1 MLMSFGRPQGLVFV
15 RTVAKFGFRRV
26 LYKRKWT
33 FRPFFLGKG
42 TFFAHSFE
50 ESELFCTQFFRRKWT
65 SQAHFFFF
73 RKWTFFCAVNAEA
86 KSLWGGSWVRFPG
99 KLKKIPLTPPW
110 LRACLFL
117 NFSFFSKIPL
127 FNG

>member
-65 SQAHFFFF
+65 SQAHFFFLENGP
-73 RKWTFFCAVNAEA
+73 FFALSMQKQSHSGVGHGYVSQEN
-86 KSLWGGSWVRFPG
+86 
-99 KLKKIPLTPPW
+99 
-110 LRACLFL
+110 
-117 NFSFFSKIPL
+117 
-127 FNG
+127 